1 MLFAAFSVSAI
12 CAYVHFLLFLF
23 KRIVYLYFH
32 PAKIYCGKCSL
43 NKLYEVDCKLKQQK
57 YTMHYLYEGQSCTC
71 AAVKG
76 HTCITFTSLQK
87 QGTFKRWKLSM
98 CILYPFSSLPKNAC
112 TKSIKFSCN
121 ATFLYIKFS
130 FEKYATCV
138 LYVFILSQ
146 ILQNMFRRICRRKH
160 VWERSSSPKYMQ
172 ASNGVHSA
180 SVKTKRKGM
189 SIPFIQIF
197 IYARGTT
204 IFE

>member
-1 MLFAAFSVSAI
+1 MKSIVNLSNKSTPCTIYMKVKVAHVLPWKGTLASHSQACKNKVRLKDENFPCAF
-12 CAYVHFLLFLF
+12 
-23 KRIVYLYFH
+23 
-32 PAKIYCGKCSL
+32 
-43 NKLYEVDCKLKQQK
+43 
-57 YTMHYLYEGQSCTC
+57 
-71 AAVKG
+71 
-76 HTCITFTSLQK
+76 FT
-87 QGTFKRWKLSM
+87 LSQV
-98 CILYPFSSLPKNAC
+98 LPKNAC
-112 TKSIKFSCN
+112 TKCIKFSCN
-121 ATFLYIKFS
+121 ATFLYIKFP

-146 ILQNMFRRICRRKH
+146 VLQNMFRRICRRKH

-189 SIPFIQIF
+189 SIPFIQSF